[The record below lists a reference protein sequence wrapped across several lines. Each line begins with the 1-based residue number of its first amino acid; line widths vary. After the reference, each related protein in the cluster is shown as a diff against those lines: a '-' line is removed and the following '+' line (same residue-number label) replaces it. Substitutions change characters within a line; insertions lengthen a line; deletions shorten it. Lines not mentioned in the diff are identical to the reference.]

1 MVREQITRAL
11 DSHPPTLDAFRNKL
25 GSLTYAEITD
35 LWQQERNTRE
45 KFESRSRPIMELRE
59 QIAPEIQNLIQQ
71 RGRRCRDLQQQIKP
85 PRGGEHPLHLG
96 NRLEPGQDIG
106 LGARLHR
113 QQHGEGLVHLPA
125 MANCST

>member
-1 MVREQITRAL
+1 MFSVVREQITRAL

-71 RGRRCRDLQQQIKP
+71 QRLGFMVEGTRFNKYSNRGQVSIYFGRSSIC
-85 PRGGEHPLHLG
+85 
-96 NRLEPGQDIG
+96 LE
-106 LGARLHR
+106 
-113 QQHGEGLVHLPA
+113 
-125 MANCST
+125 MFY